1 MKKYVLKTDE
11 NGNEITVADV
21 HKVLLEMLKMIDG
34 ICQKYNIP
42 YFLNGGSALGAIRH
56 QGFIPWD
63 DDADIAMLYEDY
75 KRFIVALKQDLP
87 QEYTF
92 QCFDTDKRYNP
103 LIPGMKIR
111 KKGTYLKEVNTLLAN
126 RCTECDGI
134 FIDVFVYDYCSA
146 SKTMDLPLRMLNQLI
161 MPFIILFDNLG
172 MNPVFLKRWFV
183 SNARM
188 YGKLNEGSKKIG
200 FDLTWTFKSPLKPFI
215 FDYDDIYP
223 VQYVPFEDTQLPIAH
238 HPHEYL
244 CTAIASSYMTLPPE
258 EEQKPKHI
266 VDIRL

>member
-1 MKKYVLKTDE
+1 
-11 NGNEITVADV
+11 
-21 HKVLLEMLKMIDG
+21 
-34 ICQKYNIP
+34 
-42 YFLNGGSALGAIRH
+42 
-56 QGFIPWD
+56 
-63 DDADIAMLYEDY
+63 
-75 KRFIVALKQDLP
+75 
-87 QEYTF
+87 
-92 QCFDTDKRYNP
+92 
-103 LIPGMKIR
+103 
-111 KKGTYLKEVNTLLAN
+111 
-126 RCTECDGI
+126 
-134 FIDVFVYDYCSA
+134 
-146 SKTMDLPLRMLNQLI
+146 MLNQLI

-172 MNPVFLKRWFV
+172 MNPLFLKRWFV

-238 HPHEYL
+238 PPHEYL
-244 CTAIASSYMTLPPE
+244 CTAIAPSYMTLPPE

>member
-42 YFLNGGSALGAIRH
+42 YFLNGGSALGAVRH

-87 QEYTF
+87 EGYTF

-134 FIDVFVYDYCSA
+134 FIDVFVYDYCAA

-161 MPFIILFDNLG
+161 MPFIILF
-172 MNPVFLKRWFV
+172 
-183 SNARM
+183 
-188 YGKLNEGSKKIG
+188 
-200 FDLTWTFKSPLKPFI
+200 
-215 FDYDDIYP
+215 
-223 VQYVPFEDTQLPIAH
+223 
-238 HPHEYL
+238 
-244 CTAIASSYMTLPPE
+244 
-258 EEQKPKHI
+258 
-266 VDIRL
+266 